1 MPSCPKRGSF
11 SFRGISAMCHSSSV
25 IVRQR
30 TVQSESL
37 VSSFYGDRAFQNT
50 VFSLFTLAKKKKKNE
65 ASAPSESQLPGRLVN
80 PHRRT
85 PSHCSGKKRK
95 EKGMQ
100 TALSLSKSRDRSD
113 RLSRDADKARTHIAG
128 HATQSWWRRAR
139 GEG

>member
-50 VFSLFTLAKKKKKNE
+50 VFSLFTLAKKKRKTKPVLRVKVNFRVDSLIRTD
-65 ASAPSESQLPGRLVN
+65 AHHRTALV
-80 PHRRT
+80 
-85 PSHCSGKKRK
+85 KKRK